1 MLSRFAALFL
11 VLVAASSALAQE
23 FFSDTLSVRAKKSTP
38 RKVDSAWLDLRQTP
52 AAAANRQ
59 VTPDWVEA
67 ISIVPGEKKAGERE
81 KTVFRVRVSQPAPE
95 AQGVSVRLLV
105 AGYP

>member
-1 MLSRFAALFL
+1 MLSRVAALFL

-52 AAAANRQ
+52 AAASN
-59 VTPDWVEA
+59 TPGPPGWVGA
-67 ISIVPGEKKAGERE
+67 ISIVPSENKEGEPA
-81 KTVFRVRVSQPAPE
+81 KTIFRIRVSQPTPE
-95 AQGVSVRLLV
+95 AQVLSFR
-105 AGYP
+105 